1 LKEIPHSSPHLA
13 SILNLKKRIERLVQ
27 GRASRLPA
35 DRISKRE
42 LKDYWIVQPHMS
54 EDSPGISKREL
65 KV

>member
-1 LKEIPHSSPHLA
+1 
-13 SILNLKKRIERLVQ
+13 
-27 GRASRLPA
+27 
-35 DRISKRE
+35 